1 MPRGCVGK
9 TGTQIGEG
17 PQLMEHDRP
26 SEIRSALLAGRL
38 EGFSLPDLLWSL
50 CRCQGTGV
58 LRVSSGEFE
67 KAVYME
73 EGRIVF
79 ASSSDPDDRLGEQFL
94 RGGLI
99 KIDQL
104 DQAVSQLSSGKR
116 LGALL
121 VESESIRPEQL
132 VQGVLTQVETI
143 VLDLFEWEEGDY
155 RFEEGPLP
163 TEEVIKLGIKT
174 SELLIRGI
182 RQLRSFSRVRRSVG
196 ASQKVYGLTD
206 AGRGLL
212 DGVTLTAGEESL
224 VERLTDGEASIEDL
238 CHEVFLS
245 NYEIYQTMWAL
256 KVLGVVEEREELWM
270 APSDVTQQG
279 SLSQVDF
286 TELLV
291 RLGRGGETGVLYVTK
306 GEHERSLHISGGR
319 CVFATSND
327 ADDSLLTYLL
337 RRGVIS
343 LRDREETG
351 KRLLSNKRVGT
362 ILREMGVIDE
372 HDLKGMVREQLSEI
386 VYDTFRWTDAQYAF
400 VCGPLPTVEEITLE
414 ADLDALVARGI
425 RRVSSWSRV
434 WHGCGG
440 LEVPLELKP
449 TYLSVLDAMG
459 AGPNEWEV
467 IAALK
472 VPRTPRQICTALDLP
487 DFRVCQILWAMRVL
501 GGLEVVSAEEA
512 REAELLASADA
523 APSSSEAED
532 DEPQVETAEDRF
544 EDEVPVAIAG
554 PEIEHEPQIE
564 AVEIHEVEVEDTPHI
579 EVVEI
584 EDSPQIELVRDVD
597 APVETTMEETILA
610 MESSL
615 DDAPVAVA
623 VAVSVEAVDEES
635 PFEVPSADTTQVI
648 SREVL
653 EAAIGDP
660 DVLDRPPEAVEF
672 EPLQDSTQVIP
683 KEVIEAAV
691 AGEESEQPTPPV
703 PDSDELDLEEA
714 PDGESSTLKLVR
726 NAVDNALQFQQG
738 GTEVSVDSDDGDCA
752 ITGEAEAV
760 LPVDDGWEC
769 PEGVD
774 RAIARF
780 NAVQRVVYRTVRAE
794 VGAGAINFIRSCCS
808 HLPEDNADALEGVD
822 LQADGSW
829 DAEGLRNAIRVLRL
843 EDPSTLYQTLI
854 EHEIDQLRQFI
865 GDAKVVELQRQVEQV
880 EQADAAI

>member
-1 MPRGCVGK
+1 
-9 TGTQIGEG
+9 
-17 PQLMEHDRP
+17 MEHDRP

-58 LRVSSGEFE
+58 LRLVRGGFE
-67 KAVYME
+67 TAVYVE

-79 ASSSDPDDRLGEQFL
+79 ASSSDPDDRLGELFL

-104 DQAVSQLSSGKR
+104 DQAISQLSTGKR

-121 VESESIRPEQL
+121 VEAGSIKPEEL
-132 VQGVLTQVETI
+132 VQGVLTQVESI

-155 RFEEGPLP
+155 HFEEGQLP
-163 TEEVIKLGIKT
+163 TEELIKLNIKT

-196 ASQKVYGLTD
+196 ASQKTYGLTD
-206 AGRGLL
+206 EWRVLL
-212 DGVTLTAGEESL
+212 DGVTLNAGEESL
-224 VERLTDGEASIEDL
+224 VDRLTDGEASIEEL
-238 CHEVFLS
+238 CREVFLS
-245 NYEIYQTMWAL
+245 NFEIYQTMWAL
-256 KVLGVVEEREELWM
+256 KVLGAVEEREELWM
-270 APSDVTQQG
+270 APSDVTQRG

-291 RLGRGGETGVLYVTK
+291 RLGRGGDTGVLYVTR
-306 GEHERSLHISGGR
+306 GEHERSFHISGGR

-327 ADDSLLTYLL
+327 PDDSLLSYLL

-343 LRDREETG
+343 LLDREETG

-372 HDLKGMVREQLSEI
+372 HDLGNMVREQLSEI
-386 VYDTFRWTDAQYAF
+386 VYDTFRWTDAQYGF

-459 AGPNEWEV
+459 AGPDEWEV

-472 VPRTPRQICTALDLP
+472 VPRTPRQICQSLELP
-487 DFRVCQILWAMRVL
+487 DFRVCQILWSMRVL
-501 GGLEVVSAEEA
+501 GGLDVVSAEEA
-512 REAELLASADA
+512 REAER
-523 APSSSEAED
+523 
-532 DEPQVETAEDRF
+532 Q
-544 EDEVPVAIAG
+544 
-554 PEIEHEPQIE
+554 
-564 AVEIHEVEVEDTPHI
+564 I
-579 EVVEI
+579 EVVEPD
-584 EDSPQIELVRDVD
+584 EKPQ
-597 APVETTMEETILA
+597 ETTIEETILA
-610 MESSL
+610 METSL
-615 DDAPVAVA
+615 EDAPVVIPAEA
-623 VAVSVEAVDEES
+623 MDAEESIEVSEVEPEPEPEVEVEPEPEVEAAPDV
-635 PFEVPSADTTQVI
+635 TQVI

-653 EAAIGDP
+653 EAAIGGPDEQDP
-660 DVLDRPPEAVEF
+660 SA
-672 EPLQDSTQVIP
+672 EPFDDDPSLNSTQVIP
-683 KEVIEAAV
+683 REVIEAAV
-691 AGEESEQPTPPV
+691 AGEESGETTP
-703 PDSDELDLEEA
+703 DA
-714 PDGESSTLKLVR
+714 NESGTLKLVR
-726 NAVDNALQFQQG
+726 NVVDDALHFQ
-738 GTEVSVDSDDGDCA
+738 DSEADEPMAIDEPDPA
-752 ITGEAEAV
+752 ITGEADV
-760 LPVDDGWEC
+760 VPPVDDDWEC

-808 HLPEDNADALEGVD
+808 HLSDNGADALEGVD

-829 DAEGLRNAIRVLRL
+829 DTDGLRSAIRALQL
-843 EDPSTLYQTLI
+843 DDPSTLYQSLI
-854 EHEIDQLRQFI
+854 DHEIDQLRQFI
-865 GDAKVVELQRQVEQV
+865 GDAKVVELQKQVEQV
-880 EQADAAI
+880 EQADAVI